1 MSKVDFRDG
10 SLVGK
15 FGGIVG
21 ARTIA
26 GPRVRGYVK
35 HRDAHSAAQLE
46 TRAGVLALRYFSAQL
61 KKVPYFVDFYK
72 GLPGTSLLA
81 QLMALNA
88 GNVRSCSND
97 PASVRFSVGKRAPV
111 VSLAASFVVTS
122 GVAKL
127 SYVGASW
134 FTAAMREA
142 LALVVWN
149 RVTGDYVA
157 YAKGDAGANTF
168 SFATFNDWPDEL
180 RVVVIGTDPAGG
192 LFQEIQADEP
202 KPEDP
207 YAEAAESWVSQVQA
221 LGAEQNYMA
230 WLSHADAVA
239 WLYGVLVANAGT
251 WSGDWA
257 TDLLALAGW
266 LGHVDYNYYD
276 SEQSSAFVAAFHLD
290 NGGYTW
296 GGGILARAG
305 GYCYSTSP
313 PPAGTYS
320 VTAWAD
326 SESPRCA
333 VPSGG
338 DTEPWAAYFWACKA
352 DGTLACAYGPTL

>member
-1 MSKVDFRDG
+1 
-10 SLVGK
+10 
-15 FGGIVG
+15 
-21 ARTIA
+21 
-26 GPRVRGYVK
+26 
-35 HRDAHSAAQLE
+35 
-46 TRAGVLALRYFSAQL
+46 
-61 KKVPYFVDFYK
+61 
-72 GLPGTSLLA
+72 
-81 QLMALNA
+81 
-88 GNVRSCSND
+88 
-97 PASVRFSVGKRAPV
+97 

-180 RVVVIGTDPAGG
+180 RVVVIGRTQPAVCFKRFRPTSQNRG
-192 LFQEIQADEP
+192 
-202 KPEDP
+202 P

-221 LGAEQNYMA
+221 LGAEQTIWPGSRTLTRWPGSTAYSWRTPA
-230 WLSHADAVA
+230 RGPGIGQPIFWRSR
-239 WLYGVLVANAGT
+239 
-251 WSGDWA
+251 
-257 TDLLALAGW
+257 LAR
-266 LGHVDYNYYD
+266 HVDYNYYD

-305 GYCYSTSP
+305 GTRYSTSP
-313 PPAGTYS
+313 LPQARTRSLHG
-320 VTAWAD
+320 D

-338 DTEPWAAYFWACKA
+338 DTEPWGAYFGPARRTGRWPALRADPLALEKREIRENGVSRGSRGRAQARPLRPSGARLLVLIPRTSCCKF
-352 DGTLACAYGPTL
+352 GGPVLYSDSLCGWNLTTSRVSPWKRTSASIST